1 MTESLY
7 RKYRP
12 QTFADVV
19 GQDAIERTLRNA
31 LSQDKVSHAYLFT
44 GPRGTGKT
52 TTARLMAKAI
62 LCDKGTTP
70 DPDGTCES
78 CQMIAAGTHP
88 DVYELD
94 AASRTGVENVREEI
108 IGRVNFAPTIGR
120 AKIYIIDEVHMLSTA
135 AFNAL
140 LKTLEE
146 PPDHVVFILCTT
158 DPQKVPATIHSR
170 CQRFDFHRIS
180 DDEIVSRLGAVC
192 VSEDVEFE
200 PEALALIAARSDG
213 GMRNALTT
221 LEQLIVFCDG
231 KVTLSGAEDLLG
243 SLDSNDMAEIV
254 RAIGNRDARK
264 CFEWTAQ
271 YVETG
276 ADLAQF
282 VEDLAARVRTL
293 YVMSVAGENVAVELN
308 DADRKEYLEE
318 LRLFGTDRLARL
330 LTVVGDLLN
339 ELRNARN
346 PRLAF
351 EIALTRMVHPTAD
364 LTIEALAERVEELER
379 ALARLAQGGV
389 AVAAAAA
396 APAQD
401 GAAGGGVAV
410 AAPSAVA
417 PSTPAPAPV
426 SPANAAPV
434 STQANVAPAAEKA
447 ASPAREAVPEAAPT
461 AARQSAPQQAQPAPA
476 PVTPQVP
483 AAPAEMPSQAMS
495 QNQLAAN
502 APVQAVAP
510 AREAAP
516 AQEAPSAPAVSAT
529 PAEPAQPAAQA
540 GAASGSAATA
550 ARILAN
556 NAELQRSWKAALDR
570 LKAVKPAYAVLFMNV
585 NVAPDAAGNSIEVT
599 FPAANNFAY
608 AVAGKPEVYDELERA
623 IAEVFGAPVTVRL
636 MKAGEAAAAAPAP
649 APAAAASAASAPMP
663 HAAPAP
669 ASQMPTAAPAPV
681 ASAPVAPAQ
690 NDSHVFIP
698 PTTPAEVRERATQ
711 GGMNAPMGGAAQAP
725 TPASLAAAHTPAS
738 APAASDSSWD
748 EVPVDVYDNYAD
760 EASYD
765 DPYGSPYDAPYNAPV
780 VAPRT
785 AAPRNVPAA
794 PPSAAP
800 RNAAPAPA
808 SAMPTNR
815 MPASA
820 ANAPASSPAPA
831 AVSPDIPE
839 DSGDINGI
847 LASAFGDSVSFEQV
861 DDV

>member
-410 AAPSAVA
+410 AAPGAVA
-417 PSTPAPAPV
+417 PSAPAPAPV
-426 SPANAAPV
+426 SQANAAPV
-434 STQANVAPAAEKA
+434 SMQANVAPAAEKA

-476 PVTPQVP
+476 PVTPQTP

>member
-379 ALARLAQGGV
+379 ALARMAQGGV
-389 AVAAAAA
+389 AVAASAVA
-396 APAQD
+396 APAQG
-401 GAAGGGVAV
+401 GAAGGGAAV
-410 AAPSAVA
+410 AAPGAVA
-417 PSTPAPAPV
+417 PSAPASAPV

-476 PVTPQVP
+476 PVTPQAP
-483 AAPAEMPSQAMS
+483 AAPDEMPSQAMS
-495 QNQLAAN
+495 QNQPAAN
-502 APVQAVAP
+502 APVQAAAP

-529 PAEPAQPAAQA
+529 PAEPAQAAVQA
-540 GAASGSAATA
+540 GAASGSSATA

-669 ASQMPTAAPAPV
+669 V

-698 PTTPAEVRERATQ
+698 PTAPAEVRERAMQ

-725 TPASLAAAHTPAS
+725 TPAQTPASPAAAHTPAS

>member
-379 ALARLAQGGV
+379 ALARMAQGGV
-389 AVAAAAA
+389 AVAASVPGSV
-396 APAQD
+396 APAQG
-401 GAAGGGVAV
+401 GAAGGGAAV
-410 AAPSAVA
+410 AAPGAVA
-417 PSTPAPAPV
+417 PSAPAPAPV

-476 PVTPQVP
+476 PVTPQAP

-495 QNQLAAN
+495 QNQAVAN
-502 APVQAVAP
+502 APVQAAAS
-510 AREAAP
+510 AREATP
-516 AQEAPSAPAVSAT
+516 VQEAPAT
-529 PAEPAQPAAQA
+529 PATPAAPAQPAAQA
-540 GAASGSAATA
+540 GVASGSSATA

-669 ASQMPTAAPAPV
+669 V

-690 NDSHVFIP
+690 NDSQVFIP
-698 PTTPAEVRERATQ
+698 PTAPAEVRERAMQ

-725 TPASLAAAHTPAS
+725 TPASPAVVPAPAS

-748 EVPVDVYDNYAD
+748 EVPVDVYDSYAD

-765 DPYGSPYDAPYNAPV
+765 DPYGSPYDAPYNAPA

-794 PPSAAP
+794 SPSAAP

-808 SAMPTNR
+808 SAMPASR